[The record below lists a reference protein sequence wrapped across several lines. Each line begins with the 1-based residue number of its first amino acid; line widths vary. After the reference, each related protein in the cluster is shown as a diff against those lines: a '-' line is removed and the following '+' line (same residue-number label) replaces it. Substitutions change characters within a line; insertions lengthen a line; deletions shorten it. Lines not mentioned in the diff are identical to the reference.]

1 MSSVHRRQ
9 RDPAINSVKH
19 LEANMRAFSIFLAI
33 ALIASAVVA
42 QQPAAQTPDQVMK
55 TYSSSSDVMAL
66 LAKAKSERK
75 EGQPMVAEP
84 ILLLAPY
91 RASLEY
97 RPGIAPPALHEREAE
112 LMYVIDGSATM
123 IVGGKL
129 VNEKRT
135 NADNLAGTGIEG
147 GTSREVAKGDFI
159 IVPENTA
166 HWFSA
171 INETLVLMTFHV
183 PRTVNSPQH

>member
-1 MSSVHRRQ
+1 
-9 RDPAINSVKH
+9 
-19 LEANMRAFSIFLAI
+19 MRAFSIVLAI
-33 ALIASAVVA
+33 GLMVSAAAA
-42 QQPAAQTPDQVMK
+42 QQPAAQTPDQVIK
-55 TYSSSSDVMAL
+55 TYSSSADVVAL
-66 LAKAKSERK
+66 IAKAKSEIK
-75 EGQPMVAEP
+75 EGQPMVSEP

-97 RPGIAPPALHEREAE
+97 RPGLAPAALHEREAE

-123 IVGGKL
+123 ITGGKL
-129 VNEKRT
+129 VNEKRN

-147 GTSREVAKGDFI
+147 GTPREVAKGDFI

-171 INETLVLMTFHV
+171 IKGTLILMTFHV